1 MICTGSDGMGKIV
14 NQDIGKLQE
23 LDGSSETK
31 IAYALAFMARGES
44 CLGNLPS
51 EDWDNVYSLV
61 EKG

>member
-1 MICTGSDGMGKIV
+1 MGKIV